1 MYKVINLNFSLAMQ
15 MKKVIFVVLFT
26 LGFISI
32 NAQIKINE
40 YNISNKV
47 NADALVP
54 PGTPDYVEI
63 FNNQL
68 TPQSFSVNV
77 YYLTN
82 DKTNLFKW
90 KIPGAITLPP
100 NGFVT
105 FWCDGKDVKEP
116 GVGGRYHTN
125 FDIKQ
130 CKDKWLMLVRN
141 NGVVADSVLI
151 RNTKIGDTW
160 GKYPDGS
167 NVWRLFQGGGGLLPD
182 VPNITNPAANV
193 YFGYAP
199 TPVFMNPAGWPGAAA
214 PNFFAIGDTVNFEI
228 HYTASD
234 CQTFKDGTA
243 PCLTEGGCLPA
254 PTTYVYIDE
263 TSTPLQQ
270 VPYPM
275 GTTTMIRALT
285 IPKTSN
291 TSNTIIGTPAYYTY
305 TPTIAQMYLPSFV
318 ETNTYFDGADLLVNP
333 GFGVLS
339 VASPSAYP
347 EISPGTILFPPAGG
361 STLHVEYFDKLKLNS
376 EGYANLTK
384 PVNDGWLNEQ
394 KAFNVGFDD
403 ETGFGCEMSGQVFND
418 PTFGV
423 SARTGITDFAVK
435 CAGVDNFSQLTP
447 TVSTY
452 TLTGTHLR
460 DAFAQTY
467 AITNNLNMDG
477 LHYKP
482 IKTFLNGCYWG
493 VYEFRE
499 LADVNYTNYYYKHH
513 KDSTDILGTYA
524 GNLINAGS
532 DTAWFTTPVAT
543 FTTGVFNQVQMFYSL
558 INTFNWYQ
566 RIMVRLDQKSFM
578 DFMIYNSYMVNADL
592 MGLNNSWWRGFTPSI
607 LKSDSTFSK
616 WRYFMWDMN
625 NILGLALN
633 PKTLPLS
640 ATNMSVS
647 PCVYTQSLTATL
659 TQTTAAAAYNGHGFI
674 LKALLQ
680 NPTFK
685 NDYLNRWMDLLNTT
699 LRCDKLLA
707 HFQYFRNIFT
717 PEIQNFHTL
726 TPPVPWATINFTEWD
741 ANMDTLKQRITTR
754 CAITQSLL
762 AKPVCYNFNG
772 PYTINIDVKPIGSG
786 NVNFNSLQLSSY
798 VWSGTYYQNKI
809 APYLLSYLKA
819 IPIDTNKYIF
829 DHWEWTACCTNSI
842 TASPGT
848 IVHQNMLGADS
859 ISIVISSSDNITAVF
874 TDRRDDIVLPTG
886 FTPNGDGHNDVFSPL
901 GPATRFARDYE
912 FQIWN
917 RWGQEVYR
925 TADVNLGWDGNF
937 NGNQAQT
944 GVYAY
949 LVKYKSIQNEYK
961 QIKGNVTLIR

>member
-1 MYKVINLNFSLAMQ
+1 MYKVVNLNFSIAMQ
-15 MKKVIFVVLFT
+15 MKKVIFVALFVI
-26 LGFISI
+26 GFVSL

-54 PGTPDYVEI
+54 PGNPDYVEI
-63 FNNQL
+63 FNAQL

-100 NGFVT
+100 GGFVT

-116 GVGGRYHTN
+116 GVAGRYHTN

-141 NGVVADSVLI
+141 NGVIADSVLI
-151 RNTKIGDTW
+151 RQTKIGDTW

-167 NVWRLFQGGGGLLPD
+167 NIWRLFSGGSAFFPD
-182 VPNITNPAANV
+182 APNISNPPANV

-199 TPVFMNPAGWPGAAA
+199 TPVFMAPPGWPGATPA
-214 PNFFAIGDTVNFEI
+214 NFFAIGDTVNFEI
-228 HYTASD
+228 HYTISD
-234 CQTFKDGTA
+234 CQTWKDGTA
-243 PCLTEGGCLPA
+243 PCLTMGGCPTA
-254 PTTYVYIDE
+254 PITYTYVDDAV
-263 TSTPLQQ
+263 SPLSP
-270 VPYPM
+270 PYPF
-275 GTTTMIRALT
+275 GVTEMIRAIT
-285 IPKTSN
+285 IPKPSN

-318 ETNTYFDGADLLVNP
+318 ETNTYFDGADITVNP

-347 EISPGTILFPPAGG
+347 EVFAGTVLFPPAGG
-361 STLHVEYFDKLKLNS
+361 TTLHVEYFDKLKQYS

-384 PVNDGWLNEQ
+384 PVNDTWVNEQ
-394 KAFNVGFDD
+394 KAFNVGLDD
-403 ETGFGCEMSGQVFND
+403 ETGFGCEITGQVFND

-423 SARTGITDFAVK
+423 SNRNILTDFAVK
-435 CAGVDNFSQLTP
+435 CAGVDNFTQLTP
-447 TVSTY
+447 SVTTAY
-452 TLTGTHLR
+452 TLPGTHMR
-460 DAFAQTY
+460 DAFVQTY
-467 AITNNLNMDG
+467 AITNNLNLDG

-482 IKTFLNGCYWG
+482 IKTFVNGCYWG

-524 GNLINAGS
+524 GNLIMAGQ
-532 DTAWFTTPVAT
+532 DTAWFTTPVLT
-543 FTTGVFNQVQMFYSL
+543 FTTGVFNQVQTFY
-558 INTFNWYQ
+558 NVMNVAKFYQ
-566 RIMVRLDQKSFM
+566 KIIKRIDQKSFM
-578 DFMIYNSYMVNADL
+578 DFMIYNSYLVNADL

-607 LKSDSTFSK
+607 LKNDSSSSK

-625 NILGLALN
+625 NVLGLNLT
-633 PKTLPLS
+633 PKTLPTS
-640 ATNMSVS
+640 STNMSVT
-647 PCVYTQSLTATL
+647 PCIYTQGLAPVAAQNTP
-659 TQTTAAAAYNGHGFI
+659 AAAYNGHGFI

-680 NPTFK
+680 NVQFK

-717 PEIQNFHTL
+717 PEMNNHVTS
-726 TPPVPWATINFTEWD
+726 PVPWATINFSDWD

-754 CAITQSLL
+754 CALTQSLL

-772 PYTINIDVKPIGSG
+772 PYTINIDVKPVGSG

-798 VWSGTYYQNKI
+798 VWSGTYYQNKL

-819 IPIDTNKYIF
+819 TPIDTNKYIF
-829 DHWEWTACCTNSI
+829 DHWEWTACCTNST
-842 TASPGT
+842 TASPAKY
-848 IVHQNMLGADS
+848 VHQNLLGADS
-859 ISIVISSSDNITAVF
+859 IAIVISSSDNITAVF
-874 TDRRDDIVLPTG
+874 TDRRNDIVLPTG
-886 FTPNGDGHNDVFSPL
+886 FTPNGDGLNDVFSPL
-901 GPATRFARDYE
+901 GPGTRFARDYE
-912 FQIWN
+912 FQVWN

-925 TADVNLGWDGNF
+925 SADVHTGWDGSF
-937 NGNQAQT
+937 NGDQAQT

-949 LVKYKSIQNEYK
+949 LIKYKNILNEYK